1 MFTIITVFIGF
12 FLYHANAQLE
22 CRPISFE
29 SIEINLN
36 DVRVGWTVDNDC
48 AATYTVSHY
57 ISDYL
62 IGERTVPHPVS
73 ATWLTRVACSQNNVT
88 IHTRTRPDRGE
99 IEPISTTFYVECVEC
114 KPINV
119 EFEILEE
126 DIRVFWT
133 SNPCAVQYR
142 VTHLIDGAIESI
154 ITVPSP
160 VSSVRIRRRSCSK
173 NQIIVSTIALEDD
186 KEFEDVSIDV
196 SVGLS
201 GDASV
206 QNLRYNSDT
215 GYVEWEAPDAPDW
228 CELEFLIEF
237 SNENGDRE
245 TRTTNTFYDLPVYP
259 CTTNY
264 VNVTTRI
271 VALDKYAASKSFVH
285 VESVPEDIQIRDLH
299 FNTEFRRF
307 IWDPPLNTEHC
318 DIRYIVDFTNEFQT
332 EEVQITITNEYF
344 EVLDYYPCTNNK
356 IEVTTFIQ
364 FGTNSY
370 SEPES
375 KTHVAPITRTLPEH
389 IRTDPTETGAEVVWY
404 IQSAEPTVCVV
415 TDFYFTISEE
425 DTEYPPER
433 HPVKDY
439 VAQLGDLEYRF
450 TELQTGTTYDYKLCF
465 EFEQDPGVPLC
476 TKIITFPTLNLET
489 PRIELNLT
497 TTSYIGVSWTTNEN
511 ADRFIT
517 GHTVSIEPRGT
528 EHFTPSY
535 CDTNWNF
542 TKEVRSEVPPDV
554 KYVVFVDIYPS
565 FIYNVT
571 VTTHFGDLGVDRV
584 TLEEDVVTL
593 EYTPGYLD
601 IEASYSYE
609 PSTLYE
615 VTLKAKWGI
624 PCDVNGEVQSF
635 FYSLRGELESDDGDV
650 VCTDVIIGSG
660 TVDLSNEYFDDSGSD
675 PIYEI
680 EIPDL
685 LPFFMDPV
693 RLIYLTNISMI
704 ADRIQFMKLK
714 YQTCCHSSP
723 IH

>member
-1 MFTIITVFIGF
+1 MTSFLYTRRVIQITVVSVLLVGLIT
-12 FLYHANAQLE
+12 LIIVLSLR
-22 CRPISFE
+22 RPAPIDCPQTT
-29 SIEINLN
+29 IEYTLTN
-36 DVRVGWTVDNDC
+36 DG
-48 AATYTVSHY
+48 
-57 ISDYL
+57 
-62 IGERTVPHPVS
+62 
-73 ATWLTRVACSQNNVT
+73 
-88 IHTRTRPDRGE
+88 
-99 IEPISTTFYVECVEC
+99 
-114 KPINV
+114 
-119 EFEILEE
+119 
-126 DIRVFWT
+126 IRVNWT
-133 SNPCAVQYR
+133 NGEVRANENPCAAKYTITHVANGEVRANFTVSPPVISAHVQTR
-142 VTHLIDGAIESI
+142 ILISAHVQ
-154 ITVPSP
+154 T
-160 VSSVRIRRRSCSK
+160 RICSE
-173 NQIIVSTIALEDD
+173 NQIIISTIPIEED
-186 KEFEDVSIDV
+186 KKFEDVHVNISI
-196 SVGLS
+196 GIN
-201 GDASV
+201 GDGSV

-215 GYVEWEAPDAPDW
+215 GFVEWEAPDVPVW
-228 CELEFLIEF
+228 CDLEFFIEF
-237 SNENGDRE
+237 SNELEDRQMS
-245 TRTTNTFYDLPVYP
+245 TTNTFYDLPVYP

-271 VALDKYAASKSFVH
+271 VVFDEYAASKSLVH
-285 VESVPEDIQIRDLH
+285 LESVPDDIQVRDLH
-299 FNTEFRRF
+299 FNDQSRNFV
-307 IWDPPLNTEHC
+307 WDPPLNTEHC

-332 EEVQITITNEYF
+332 EEVQITITNAYF
-344 EVLDYYPCTNNK
+344 EVLEYYPCTNNK

-364 FGTNSY
+364 FGTNFY

-375 KTHVAPITRTLPEH
+375 KTHVAPITRPLPEH

-497 TTSYIGVSWTTNEN
+497 TTSYIG
-511 ADRFIT
+511 
-517 GHTVSIEPRGT
+517 HTVSIEPRGT

-542 TKEVRSEVPPDV
+542 TKEVHSEVPPDV
-554 KYVVFVDIYPS
+554 NSVLFEDAYPS

-571 VTTHFGDLGVDRV
+571 VITHFGDLGVDRV
-584 TLEEDVVTL
+584 TLEENVVTL

-635 FYSLRGELESDDGDV
+635 VYTLRGELESDDGDV

-660 TVDLSNEYFDDSGSD
+660 TVGLSNEYFDDSGSD
-675 PIYEI
+675 PVYEI

-685 LPFFMDPV
+685 LPFFKYSLNV
-693 RLIYLTNISMI
+693 TTNLRNYYSYTEILLDEAPAAYAPS
-704 ADRIQFMKLK
+704 
-714 YQTCCHSSP
+714 
-723 IH
+723 